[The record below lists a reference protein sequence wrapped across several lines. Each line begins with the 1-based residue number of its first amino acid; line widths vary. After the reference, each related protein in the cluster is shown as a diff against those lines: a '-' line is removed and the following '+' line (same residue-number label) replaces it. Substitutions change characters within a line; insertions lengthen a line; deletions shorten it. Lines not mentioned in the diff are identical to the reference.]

1 MRWRLLTFI
10 KGATRRPVSQPKK
23 SCKSTKSD
31 ELKKVPGSAGFIDE
45 GQRVKKAS
53 GSDDGK
59 KIATKA
65 GKKVKKTL
73 QPTKAPKSPEF
84 VDTGS
89 EDSDDKKEPAEFV
102 YTDQSTLLLLTAVK
116 HRQKTPKKKK
126 TVEEPQKKNVSR
138 INVQR
143 TDQAS
148 KIDPCRSYTHI
159 LTSGARPCRLKASHE
174 TGKFC
179 KYHKRQA

>member
-126 TVEEPQKKNVSR
+126 QLKNLKKKTSPG
-138 INVQR
+138 
-143 TDQAS
+143 S
-148 KIDPCRSYTHI
+148 MYKE
-159 LTSGARPCRLKASHE
+159 LTKPAK
-174 TGKFC
+174 
-179 KYHKRQA
+179 